1 MARFNG
7 TCARTSGSRPNPCT
21 LLADFFRTEGQVA
34 NFADRLSLT
43 KDERSLLHFL
53 VRNKNSQ
60 FNSRRAKPDLLRDV
74 EDLNSLK
81 MYEHKIVGDQWPPG
95 SAMKSREQV
104 VELFKYRGLHHYVLG
119 NNWRSTMD
127 AFKDWTPPTIPV
139 TLYDL
144 IKIGISGWDSNWAGT
159 FSRLTTAWKESD
171 YQMSKDDLL
180 EMAKEDFESRGLNP
194 DRHEGGNNFYEGAN
208 NFHEGGNNFREESRS
223 PRPYGHPR

>member
-1 MARFNG
+1 MSSPHIRFMQSYSEGDVARFNG

-104 VELFKYRGLHHYVLG
+104 CLTVCMSASTSVCVSTFFLSLGLSLNLSVLYMRQSFSVSQCDHPAVPCSG
-119 NNWRSTMD
+119 FCPGPDPHVARPK
-127 AFKDWTPPTIPV
+127 AHARCEAPLGPYPPTPPQP
-139 TLYDL
+139 L
-144 IKIGISGWDSNWAGT
+144 S
-159 FSRLTTAWKESD
+159 E
-171 YQMSKDDLL
+171 
-180 EMAKEDFESRGLNP
+180 
-194 DRHEGGNNFYEGAN
+194 FYH
-208 NFHEGGNNFREESRS
+208 F
-223 PRPYGHPR
+223 